1 MEESVSYILIEY
13 NLSIECARAGT
24 AERRG
29 GRSCEQTDG
38 HAGQYYITTAY
49 QSPARWDLG
58 LRGRISN

>member
-1 MEESVSYILIEY
+1 MRESRYVVV
-13 NLSIECARAGT
+13 AGP
-24 AERRG
+24 R
-29 GRSCEQTDG
+29 EQTDG